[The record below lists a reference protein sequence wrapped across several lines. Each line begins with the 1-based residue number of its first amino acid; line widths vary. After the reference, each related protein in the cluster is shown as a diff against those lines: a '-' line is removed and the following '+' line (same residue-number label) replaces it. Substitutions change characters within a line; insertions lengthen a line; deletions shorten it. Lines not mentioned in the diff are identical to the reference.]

1 MSKGMKAG
9 LGIKGGQDFL
19 PHGVPKSPSG
29 VGLPWTQTILK
40 IRSEI
45 CLTFSLDLVLFLDLA
60 GFGSKAGRHMVIKYL
75 VGLNIIIYL
84 HPMARSSDF
93 SRGNFTAPSPSPPR
107 GYLVVSAD
115 TSSCRSWGGLEWEVL
130 QSRLRPGRLQAPH
143 STRSVLPQ
151 MPMLRELRHSAP
163 GFHSHLLHLRLA
175 FPLCLEP
182 FLLPCS
188 LTLLFVQATR
198 SLPLSYSPQCRHC
211 FPLRSRSPRAP
222 PWAGMG
228 SPGEV
233 LSKYRWIN
241 QKWSSAYEWKLFLQ
255 NDRITFQL
263 KK

>member
-1 MSKGMKAG
+1 
-9 LGIKGGQDFL
+9 
-19 PHGVPKSPSG
+19 
-29 VGLPWTQTILK
+29 
-40 IRSEI
+40 
-45 CLTFSLDLVLFLDLA
+45 
-60 GFGSKAGRHMVIKYL
+60 MVIKYL

-93 SRGNFTAPSPSPPR
+93 SRGQFHSPLPVSPKGTFGSICRHFLLSQLGWAGVRGVTEQVEAREAVGTPHHGTAP
-107 GYLVVSAD
+107 
-115 TSSCRSWGGLEWEVL
+115 T
-130 QSRLRPGRLQAPH
+130 
-143 STRSVLPQ
+143 TRSVLPQ
-151 MPMLRELRHSAP
+151 MLMLQEPRHSAP

-198 SLPLSYSPQCRHC
+198 SLPLSYSPQYRHY

-241 QKWSSAYEWKLFLQ
+241 QK
-255 NDRITFQL
+255 
-263 KK
+263 